1 MICGDSVIAIDH
13 TKIQGGNSV
22 NTKYCKIIASVII
35 SLSSGVVVNAADG
48 TSASGA
54 DNTSPGLDEIV
65 VTARKRA
72 ESLEDVP
79 VSVSVV
85 NAQAML
91 QNNKL
96 SLQDYYTSVPGL
108 SITDFGGNG
117 KVAITVRGMST
128 GNTGNPT
135 VGITIDDVPIGT
147 TNTALINGT
156 GYVPELDPADLQQIE
171 FLKGPQ
177 GTLYGASSLGG
188 VMRYVTAVPDVEKTS
203 GHVEVDGSVVPDGGS
218 GYGVRAGI
226 NVPVISDVLAVRG
239 SFFDRH
245 DPAWVDDPTFNE
257 RNVNGVDVYG
267 GRLDTLYRATD
278 QFSVRMSAMLQ
289 RQEGDGDSSVD
300 TDASY
305 RPVAGFYNQSRL
317 PGTGSYTNETQ
328 LYTATLNFQ
337 SDVLNVTSISAYS
350 KFRDFENEDVT
361 QGFGPYAEQ
370 IYGVTGAAVNNFFA
384 SSKAS
389 EELRL
394 SSATGGKWDWQI
406 GGFYT
411 SEDNGPNE
419 GLFFANNA
427 QTGANVGQLLDYP
440 FAAHYHEYAGF
451 GDLTYHFTNRLDL
464 QFGARESHNWQDFSQ
479 NVSGLLEGAPYP
491 LSVKSDDSS
500 FTYLITPQFR
510 ISDQVMTYIRIASGY
525 MPGGPNTPSAPNANV
540 PAVFGPST
548 TVNYELGV
556 KSRLL
561 DRRLSIDADIFYI
574 DWSKIQLTGL
584 TPLGFTYTFNGGK
597 AKSEGAELSVEFK
610 PIAGLTLSVA
620 AAYIDAVLVNDAGAG
635 FPGVSGNWLPF
646 SSRYSA
652 DIAAEE
658 RFSLTGAIQGFIG
671 ADTAY
676 VGKRYEAFPP
686 SLGEP
691 QPLVPSYTY
700 GNVHAGVTS
709 NGYTATLY
717 VKNVTDNRGV
727 LSTQQQFSAANVLP
741 LHTAFI
747 TPRTIGI
754 SVLKEF

>member
-1 MICGDSVIAIDH
+1 MNDKYRQILAAVAVTLSWGAIGRSSVAE
-13 TKIQGGNSV
+13 
-22 NTKYCKIIASVII
+22 
-35 SLSSGVVVNAADG
+35 AADAAA
-48 TSASGA
+48 SASTDTTGPA
-54 DNTSPGLDEIV
+54 LEEIV
-65 VTARKRA
+65 VTARKRT

-79 VSVSVV
+79 AAVSVV
-85 NAQAML
+85 NAEAML
-91 QNNKL
+91 QNNQL
-96 SLQDYYTSVPGL
+96 SLQDYYTRVPGL
-108 SITDFGGNG
+108 SITDFGNNG

-128 GNTGNPT
+128 GDTSNPT

-188 VMRYVTAVPDVEKTS
+188 VMRYVTVLPDVTKTS
-203 GHVEVDGSVVPDGGS
+203 GHVEVDGSGIPDGGS

-226 NVPVISDVLAVRG
+226 NVPVIPDVLAVRG

-245 DPAWVDDPTFNE
+245 DPAWVDDPAQNE
-257 RNVNGVDVYG
+257 SNVNGVDVYG
-267 GRLDTLYRATD
+267 GRLDTLYRPTEN
-278 QFSVRMSAMLQ
+278 FSVRVSAMIQ

-300 TDASY
+300 TNASY
-305 RPVAGFYNQSRL
+305 QPVTGFYDQSRL
-317 PGTGSYTNETQ
+317 PGTGSYANETQ

-337 SDVLNVTSISAYS
+337 SDVLSITSISAYS
-350 KFRDFENEDVT
+350 KFNDVENEDVT
-361 QGFGPYAEQ
+361 PAFGQYASMFF
-370 IYGVTGAAVNNFFA
+370 GVPGSAVINSFA
-384 SSKAS
+384 SSKFS
-389 EELRL
+389 EEFRVA
-394 SSATGGKWDWQI
+394 SPTGGRWDWQA

-419 GLFFANNA
+419 GQFFANNA
-427 QTGANVGQLLDYP
+427 QTGASAGLILNYP

-451 GDLTYHFTNRLDL
+451 GDLTYHFTNRFDL

-479 NVSGLLEGAPYP
+479 DVTGPLEGSPYQ

-500 FTYLITPQFR
+500 FTYLVTPQLR
-510 ISDQVMTYIRIASGY
+510 ISDEVMTYIRIASGY
-525 MPGGPNTPSAPNANV
+525 MPGGPNTPSAPNASV

-548 TVNYELGV
+548 TVNYELGL

-561 DRRLSIDADIFYI
+561 DRRLSIDADVFYI
-574 DWSKIQLTGL
+574 DWSKIQLTGVSG
-584 TPLGFTYTFNGGK
+584 LGFTYTFNGGK
-597 AKSEGAELSVEFK
+597 AKSEGTELSIEFK
-610 PIAGLTLSVA
+610 PTAGLTLGVA
-620 AAYIDAVLVNDAGAG
+620 AAYIDAVLVNDAGSG

-652 DIAAEE
+652 D
-658 RFSLTGAIQGFIG
+658 FSVDEHFALTGTIQGFVG
-671 ADTAY
+671 GDAAY
-676 VGKRYEAFPP
+676 VGKRYEGFPP

-700 GNVHAGVTS
+700 GNVHAGLEVSGCTVT
-709 NGYTATLY
+709 AF
-717 VKNVTDNRGV
+717 VKNVTNDRGV
-727 LSTQQQFSAANVLP
+727 LSTQQQFSPANTLP

-754 SVLKEF
+754 SILKEF

>member
-1 MICGDSVIAIDH
+1 M
-13 TKIQGGNSV
+13 
-22 NTKYCKIIASVII
+22 NTKYSQIVTGVIVALSFGTVGRGTVAEAADATSSASD
-35 SLSSGVVVNAADG
+35 SSGAG
-48 TSASGA
+48 IE
-54 DNTSPGLDEIV
+54 EIV
-65 VTARKRA
+65 VTARKRT

-108 SITDFGGNG
+108 SITDFGNNG

-128 GNTGNPT
+128 GDTGNPT

-188 VMRYVTAVPDVEKTS
+188 VMRYVTAVPDVTKTS
-203 GHVEVDGSVVPDGGS
+203 GHVEVDGSAIPDGGT

-226 NVPVISDVLAVRG
+226 NVPVIPDVLAVRG

-245 DPAWVDDPTFNE
+245 DPGWVNDPTLNE
-257 RNVNGVDVYG
+257 NNVNGVDVYG

-278 QFSVRMSAMLQ
+278 AFSVRVSALIQ
-289 RQEGDGDSSVD
+289 RQEGDGDSSID

-305 RPVAGFYNQSRL
+305 RPVAGFYNQNRL

-337 SDVLNVTSISAYS
+337 SDAVNITSISAYS

-394 SSATGGKWDWQI
+394 SSSTGGPWDWQI

-411 SEDNGPNE
+411 SEDNGPND

-427 QTGANVGQLLDYP
+427 QTGANVGLMLDYP

-451 GDLTYHFTNRLDL
+451 GDLTYHFTSRFDL
-464 QFGARESHNWQDFSQ
+464 QFGARESHNWQEFSQ
-479 NVSGLLEGAPYP
+479 DVTGPLEGAPYP

-500 FTYLITPQFR
+500 FTYLVTPQFR

-548 TVNYELGV
+548 TVNYEFGV

-561 DRRLSIDADIFYI
+561 DRRLSIDADVFYI

-597 AKSEGAELSVEFK
+597 AKSEGAELSIEFK
-610 PIAGLTLSVA
+610 PTAGLTLTAA

-652 DIAAEE
+652 DIAADE
-658 RFSLTGAIQGFIG
+658 RFALPGTVEGFVG
-671 ADTAY
+671 ADAAY

-700 GNVHAGVTS
+700 GNVHAGFTVDSYTVTMF
-709 NGYTATLY
+709 
-717 VKNVTDNRGV
+717 VKNVTDDRGV

-741 LHTAFI
+741 LHTAFV